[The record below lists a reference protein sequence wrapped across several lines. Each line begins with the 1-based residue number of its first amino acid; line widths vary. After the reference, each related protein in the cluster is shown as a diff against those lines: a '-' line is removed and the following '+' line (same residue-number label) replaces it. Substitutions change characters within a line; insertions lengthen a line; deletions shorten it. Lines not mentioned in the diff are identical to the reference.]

1 MQKFWALP
9 FSYCNTTHEKTS
21 GSIASLVQ
29 RYLPQLFQP
38 NLLCAGYESS
48 QHGSC
53 QGDSGGPLMVYNTN
67 TSQYFQLGMVSGGVS
82 SCGDKEI
89 PGYYTRLDFP
99 EIADFIQ
106 DPENFSTI
114 RGILIY

>member
-1 MQKFWALP
+1 M
-9 FSYCNTTHEKTS
+9 
-21 GSIASLVQ
+21 
-29 RYLPQLFQP
+29 PQLFQP

-99 EIADFIQ
+99 EIAHFIQ
-106 DPENFSTI
+106 DPENFI
-114 RGILIY
+114 MNRGNLFIKSFLSKRRSFITMFEVTHFYKIYKIK